1 MAGMEEDGFR
11 TWMAGMEDGIMDSGS
26 PPPPDVVVPPRRIP
40 PIRWRGKVLEGRWGG
55 RLPVV
60 AELELSFKPGVRCK
74 LRPKRACTLSVRME
88 ENWLGTSGSARLRES
103 LRLMRTGEC
112 ADCGSPLRPNPS
124 ALAKAVLCVCC
135 RKPKCTDC
143 TDEVRVSMRACAGE
157 YLYDVAGK
165 KFCGWSGMISS
176 VFFSKLCP
184 LALGPPQVESTP
196 RGPKRVRGPKV
207 YLCFKRS
214 CRDMLVTVQALNHEM
229 WRIEALDTEI

>member
-11 TWMAGMEDGIMDSGS
+11 TSFGRMEEW
-26 PPPPDVVVPPRRIP
+26 PPPPDVVVPPLRIA

-60 AELELSFKPGVRCK
+60 AELEIRFIPGVRCK

-135 RKPKCTDC
+135 RKPKAQVHRLHGRGARLLARLRGGVP
-143 TDEVRVSMRACAGE
+143 VRR
-157 YLYDVAGK
+157 
-165 KFCGWSGMISS
+165 
-176 VFFSKLCP
+176 
-184 LALGPPQVESTP
+184 
-196 RGPKRVRGPKV
+196 RR
-207 YLCFKRS
+207 
-214 CRDMLVTVQALNHEM
+214 
-229 WRIEALDTEI
+229 